1 MELLEQW
8 GRIEN
13 SATVILV
20 GISRLG
26 NVKVEH
32 VSLVDMIL
40 EIVLW
45 NEEKKSSALFMS
57 PLHDSANIHD
67 SVNAPT
73 F

>member
-1 MELLEQW
+1 LSNGAGFFKLCK
-8 GRIEN
+8 
-13 SATVILV
+13 VILV

-67 SVNAPT
+67 SDIQ
-73 F
+73 

>member
-1 MELLEQW
+1 M
-8 GRIEN
+8 
-13 SATVILV
+13 
-20 GISRLG
+20 
-26 NVKVEH
+26 EH

-67 SVNAPT
+67 SDIQ
-73 F
+73 